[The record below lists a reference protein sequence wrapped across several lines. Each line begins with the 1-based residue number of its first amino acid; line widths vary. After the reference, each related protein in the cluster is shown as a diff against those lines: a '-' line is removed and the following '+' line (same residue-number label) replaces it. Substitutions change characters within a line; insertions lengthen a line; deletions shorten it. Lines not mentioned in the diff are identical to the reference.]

1 MLAMRKKI
9 SLTFLII
16 LTLLMM
22 DLPAQAYFFATDL
35 ETQVLALDK
44 KNIELIVTKKDD
56 KDESEAFPVGTIFKG
71 EFYEYSFNKHF
82 VRDEYLKVHLYEAKL
97 PDGTIETIDNN
108 IKVKPRIFIDNS
120 HGIQLLGFATGMA
133 LKFTIAFWT
142 VGFPAYRG
150 IKGITEAAYAV
161 HNTPIKES
169 KWKEG
174 SKGFVKGVLF
184 PLPELVLKGE
194 ELPIHDESYIWIQDA
209 KKEKQNI
216 SAFVVK
222 RKNIYLDKEKYYEE
236 IGKEQ
241 PDFTDLL
248 RPKDYAKYQEK
259 LAKKGVKAE
268 IKESLVEE
276 IPQTQPDPVVQE
288 ESQVEEQEL
297 LEEEKVELPKNN
309 QYNEQELTLNRH
321 QHNFERSWRRPKVQ
335 FQDVNR

>member
-1 MLAMRKKI
+1 M
-9 SLTFLII
+9 
-16 LTLLMM
+16 
-22 DLPAQAYFFATDL
+22 
-35 ETQVLALDK
+35 
-44 KNIELIVTKKDD
+44 
-56 KDESEAFPVGTIFKG
+56 
-71 EFYEYSFNKHF
+71 
-82 VRDEYLKVHLYEAKL
+82 YEAKL
-97 PDGTIETIDNN
+97 PDGTLEKIDNN
-108 IKVKPRIFIDNS
+108 IKFKPRIFIDNS

-161 HNTPIKES
+161 YNTPIKES

-241 PDFTDLL
+241 PDFTNLL

-259 LAKKGVKAE
+259 LANKGVKAE

-276 IPQTQPDPVVQE
+276 IPEIKLETPELEQI
-288 ESQVEEQEL
+288 EEQEV
-297 LEEEKVELPKNN
+297 LEEQKVELPENN
-309 QYNEQELTLNRH
+309 QDKEQLSLNRH
-321 QHNFERSWRRPKVQ
+321 NHNFERSWKRPKVQ
-335 FQDVNR
+335 FQDIHR